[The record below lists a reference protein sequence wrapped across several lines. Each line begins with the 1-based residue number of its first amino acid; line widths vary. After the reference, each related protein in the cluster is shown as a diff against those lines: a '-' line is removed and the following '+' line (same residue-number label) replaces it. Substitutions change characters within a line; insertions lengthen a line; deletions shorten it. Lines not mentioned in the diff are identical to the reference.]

1 MTEEDR
7 IREIFAEQ
15 LKIDETELTRDLDLA
30 DLDVDSLDLLQL
42 MVAIE
47 EEFDISLD
55 EEELLQL
62 ETLGSMTDIILERIK
77 E

>member
-15 LKIDETELTRDLDLA
+15 LKIDETELTRDFDLA

-42 MVAIE
+42 VVAIE

-62 ETLGSMTDIILERIK
+62 ETLGSMTDIILESIK

>member
-1 MTEEDR
+1 MTEADR

-15 LKIDETELTRDLDLA
+15 LKIDETELTRDFDLA

-42 MVAIE
+42 VVAIE

>member
-42 MVAIE
+42 VVAIE

>member
-42 MVAIE
+42 VVAIE
-47 EEFDISLD
+47 EEVDISLD

>member
-15 LKIDETELTRDLDLA
+15 LKIDETGLTRDLDLA

-42 MVAIE
+42 VVAIE

>member
-15 LKIDETELTRDLDLA
+15 LKIDETELTRDFDLA

-42 MVAIE
+42 VVAIE

>member
-42 MVAIE
+42 VVAIE
-47 EEFDISLD
+47 EDFDISLD

>member
-47 EEFDISLD
+47 
-55 EEELLQL
+55 
-62 ETLGSMTDIILERIK
+62 
-77 E
+77 

>member
-15 LKIDETELTRDLDLA
+15 LKIDETELARDFDLA

-42 MVAIE
+42 VVAIE